1 MIRGEHIAEH
11 IGAKLNPESGFE
23 NDVCIY
29 VKPYWREP
37 FEFHFAGRPYLDIID
52 TYKLTRLANRFP
64 EVTVITCSKNDQRVI
79 SKAVKNKVICIPQ
92 HHCNFERIQKENNS
106 VKTVGVVA
114 NPSAMKYLP
123 EGLADRL
130 AGIGLDYLPFEDFCE
145 RQDIIDYY
153 QKIDLQIVWRPW
165 YTELSNPL
173 KMINAASFGVP
184 SIALDE
190 PSFA

>member
-1 MIRGEHIAEH
+1 MISIFAKPSFLNINPSQSFKDRVSPPRGQLMRVSSTIRGDQIAEQ

-79 SKAVKNKVICIPQ
+79 
-92 HHCNFERIQKENNS
+92 
-106 VKTVGVVA
+106 
-114 NPSAMKYLP
+114 
-123 EGLADRL
+123 
-130 AGIGLDYLPFEDFCE
+130 
-145 RQDIIDYY
+145 
-153 QKIDLQIVWRPW
+153 
-165 YTELSNPL
+165 
-173 KMINAASFGVP
+173 
-184 SIALDE
+184 
-190 PSFA
+190 